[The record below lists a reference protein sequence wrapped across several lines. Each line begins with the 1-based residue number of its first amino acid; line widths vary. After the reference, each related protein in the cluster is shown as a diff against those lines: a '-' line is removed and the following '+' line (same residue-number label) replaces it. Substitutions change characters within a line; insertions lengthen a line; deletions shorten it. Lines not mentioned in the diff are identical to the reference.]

1 MAVVPKPVQQ
11 QKEDCSKLRAVSLHL
26 NVDPSLQIDIPDVL
40 SERDKVKFTVHT
52 KTTLPT
58 FQNYAGLIVKIPPG
72 PTKPSFHGPRE
83 KMQKQGEG
91 EEEFAKMKQEMEA
104 EYLAVFPKT
113 VSSHEVFLQQLSSHP
128 VLSKGR
134 NFHVFLEYDQNL
146 SVRRKNAK
154 EIFGGFFKS
163 VVKSADEVLFAG
175 VKEVD
180 DFCEQE
186 NNFLINYHN
195 RIKDSCVKADKMT
208 RSHKNVADD
217 RIYTAAC
224 LRNLALGKATV
235 IKMYLLKVAELF
247 EKLRKVKG
255 QVSSD
260 EDLTLTELLGYY
272 MLNIEA
278 AKALLYR
285 CTKAL
290 IDCENSNK
298 ALGKTWL
305 KSKDVKLAEAHQQE
319 CCQKF
324 EQLSES
330 RVAAFRKNLIEM
342 SELEIKHAR
351 NNVSLLQSCID
362 LFKNN

>member
-11 QKEDCSKLRAVSLHL
+11 QEEDCSKLRSVPLHL
-26 NVDPSLQIDIPDVL
+26 NVDPLLQIDIPNVL

-58 FQNYAGLIVKIPPG
+58 FQSPEFSVRRQHEDFFLPLLQIPPG
-72 PTKPSFHGPRE
+72 PMKPNFHGPRE

-91 EEEFAKMKQEMEA
+91 GGSMTKEEFAKMKQELEA
-104 EYLAVFPKT
+104 EYLPVFPKT
-113 VSSHEVFLQQLSSHP
+113 VSSHEVFSLQLSSHP

-134 NFHVFLEYDQNL
+134 SFRVFLEYDQNL

-154 EIFGGFFKS
+154 EIFGSFFKS

-175 VKEVD
+175 VKELD

-195 RIKDSCVKADKMT
+195 RIKDSCVEADKMT

-217 RIYTAAC
+217 HIHTAVC
-224 LRNLALGKATV
+224 LHNLALGKPAV
-235 IKMYLLKVAELF
+235 IKNYLSKVAELF
-247 EKLRKVKG
+247 EKLRKVEG

-260 EDLTLTELLGYY
+260 EDLMLTE
-272 MLNIEA
+272 
-278 AKALLYR
+278 R
-285 CTKAL
+285 T
-290 IDCENSNK
+290 D
-298 ALGKTWL
+298 
-305 KSKDVKLAEAHQQE
+305 
-319 CCQKF
+319 KF
-324 EQLSES
+324 KWK

-351 NNVSLLQSCID
+351 NSVSLLQSCID
-362 LFKNN
+362 LFKHN